1 MVLCENRDLQVV
13 RPFGKREITNVGK
26 GHIFYAEN
34 MKIRY
39 SLGGQYE
46 N

>member
-13 RPFGKREITNVGK
+13 HLFGKREITNVRNA
-26 GHIFYAEN
+26 HIFYAEN
-34 MKIRY
+34 MKIRQ
-39 SLGGQYE
+39 SLGGRYE